1 MDEFERSI
9 RQLEARKYKRLRE
22 EYDAEDEFSDTFDFG
37 DKVLDAIANR
47 VSKIKAALSGH
58 GRIAYQLL
66 PPDVKKQVDALVR
79 FLLKNVPALREQKEA
94 YVQSK
99 LKMTLLYGGSKD
111 YIASMKTRFDAE
123 ADKIIANRIL
133 GMVKTLNRLDSEGR
147 SAEYRKELR
156 LSYME
161 TVSYTHLTLPTKA

>member
-1 MDEFERSI
+1 M
-9 RQLEARKYKRLRE
+9 
-22 EYDAEDEFSDTFDFG
+22 
-37 DKVLDAIANR
+37 
-47 VSKIKAALSGH
+47 
-58 GRIAYQLL
+58 
-66 PPDVKKQVDALVR
+66 
-79 FLLKNVPALREQKEA
+79 KNVPALCEQKEA

-147 SAEYRKELR
+147 SAEYRKERR

-161 TVSYTHLTLPTKA
+161 TMLLETLYMLSGLTDANNQQLEDGRLNAGGDFSKDTKKELYLQNQDKGYEH